1 MSVVNERYQRD
12 TFAYG
17 TKPNSFLMVHSGLL
31 NGPVLS
37 LSEGEGCNAVYL
49 ASPGLDVL
57 AKFIGRNT

>member
-31 NGPVLS
+31 KGPVLS
-37 LSEGEGCNAVYL
+37 LSEGEGRNSVYL
-49 ASPGLDVL
+49 A
-57 AKFIGRNT
+57 